1 MKYDITHALTEDHG
15 TSSWV
20 CWNSN
25 YAGLEWNDSSK
36 TKPTEE
42 SLNAKVAELDAAERL
57 RLLRIE
63 RDKRLAATDWRA
75 NGDLTLSDEWK
86 AYRQA
91 LRDMT
96 KQTAKLDSGYKL
108 DLTSVTWPTE
118 PS

>member
-1 MKYDITHALTEDHG
+1 MKYDITHALLELHPN
-15 TSSWV
+15 SNWV

-42 SLNAKVAELDAAERL
+42 SLNAKIAELDAAEPL
-57 RLLRIE
+57 RLLREE
-63 RDKRLAATDWRA
+63 RNKRLAVTDWRA

-96 KQTAKLDSGYKL
+96 KQTAKLDSNYKL